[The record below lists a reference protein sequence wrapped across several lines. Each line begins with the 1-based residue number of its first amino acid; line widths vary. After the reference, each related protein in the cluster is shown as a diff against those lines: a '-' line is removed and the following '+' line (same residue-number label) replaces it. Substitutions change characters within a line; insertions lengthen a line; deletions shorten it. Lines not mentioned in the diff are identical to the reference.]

1 MNIDLL
7 PVILYFH
14 FISFNSSLI
23 PLAVRFLYSSSRC
36 YRVTKENFPRAKQ
49 KSIVSRGEYI
59 VICVSVYVCRWVCIS
74 INTIKKLLKG
84 NVALIRGRN
93 LEGKFTFQ
101 R

>member
-23 PLAVRFLYSSSRC
+23 PLAVRSFCSSSQC

-49 KSIVSRGEYI
+49 KSIAFGGEYI
-59 VICVSVYVCRWVCIS
+59 VICVSVYVCRCECVYR
-74 INTIKKLLKG
+74 LARLK
-84 NVALIRGRN
+84 NCSK
-93 LEGKFTFQ
+93 EM
-101 R
+101 